1 MHIFP
6 ESIFLEYFIEF
17 LKKHFVLNDHI
28 FITLGNGSSS
38 SSDEYLDSIND
49 FKSINFNKKN
59 FRDILKFLDTSDL
72 IILHSIAM
80 RRFSIIYFIILLYPY
95 FIKKTVWVIWGY
107 DLYDIVAK
115 ERSYKRSLY
124 FILKKMLVR
133 KIPYVVARSPDYK
146 RLQKWYGSY
155 AIRISIEPLYSGG
168 YYEVA
173 PRHSRDNASQSFNI
187 ILGNSANEEN
197 RHLDVLEFLSKYKDD
212 NIKIHIPL
220 SYGDAKYAEIV
231 KIKARSVFGEKVVFL
246 ETFMPPEEYRKY
258 LTQMDIGI
266 FNNNRQQALG
276 NLAYLFATGA
286 KIYINEDSPLWEL
299 FAELNFAVHPIS
311 NLGEICYEEFVDLDR
326 NELDANSQKAREI
339 YSEEHG
345 VMCWNEVFALAN
357 SELISKLY

>member
-1 MHIFP
+1 M
-6 ESIFLEYFIEF
+6 
-17 LKKHFVLNDHI
+17 VDDHI
-28 FITLGNGSSS
+28 FITFGKGHSS
-38 SSDEYLDSIND
+38 SSDKYLDSIND
-49 FKSINFNKKN
+49 FKNINLNKKN
-59 FRDILKFLDTSDL
+59 IRAILKVLDTSDL

-107 DLYDIVAK
+107 DLYDIATK

-146 RLQKWYGSY
+146 RLQKWYGSS
-155 AIRISIEPLYSGG
+155 AIHINIEPLYGG
-168 YYEVA
+168 GLYEVA
-173 PRHSRDNASQSFNI
+173 PRHNRDNASQSFNI

-197 RHLDVLEFLSKYKDD
+197 RHLDALELLSKYKEN
-212 NIKIHIPL
+212 NIRIHIPI
-220 SYGDAKYAEIV
+220 SYGDAQYAEIV
-231 KIKARSVFGEKVVFL
+231 KIKARSIFGEKVVFL
-246 ETFMPPEEYRKY
+246 EKFMPPEEYGKY

-311 NLGEICYEEFVDLDR
+311 NLGEICYEDFVDLDQ
-326 NELDANSQKAREI
+326 NELDANSQRAREI
-339 YSEEHG
+339 YSGEHG
-345 VMCWNEVFALAN
+345 VMCWNEAFALAN
-357 SELISKLY
+357 SIK